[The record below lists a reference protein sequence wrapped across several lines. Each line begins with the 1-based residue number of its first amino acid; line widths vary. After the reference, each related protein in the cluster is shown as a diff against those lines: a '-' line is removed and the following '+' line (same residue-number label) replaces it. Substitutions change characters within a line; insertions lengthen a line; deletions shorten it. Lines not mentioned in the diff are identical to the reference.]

1 LEITVSNY
9 FSAYFYD
16 GQSGVKRDVTIE
28 TIGRQFYLDETERRH
43 GPFEFDDLS
52 YTGKVGRADV
62 YGYDGR
68 DGWRLGLSGD
78 VPADISGR
86 LPATRKYGGWV
97 DRMGI
102 GPAATAFAIVSAGVI
117 AVVMFTPQWLAPL
130 IPSSFEKHLGDALVG
145 DFGGRFC
152 NGDKGSAAL
161 KKLAGSLDKDISDL
175 QIEVANID
183 MLNAVALPGGKII
196 IFQGLLDQAKSPDE
210 VAGVLA
216 HEMGHV
222 RKRHVMQSLLR
233 QMGISLVLGGL
244 DGNAGSIVNGAL
256 GATYTRA
263 AETEADQFSMAAL
276 SSANVSPIAT
286 ASFFQ
291 RLSKMD
297 GSDEGNEQMQ
307 AVTGYMSSHP
317 LSSTRKK
324 AFENSVVKGKN
335 YKPVLSYGE
344 WTELKTMCAQD
355 RDVKSGFGFGFGTDE

>member
-1 LEITVSNY
+1 
-9 FSAYFYD
+9 
-16 GQSGVKRDVTIE
+16 
-28 TIGRQFYLDETERRH
+28 
-43 GPFEFDDLS
+43 
-52 YTGKVGRADV
+52 
-62 YGYDGR
+62 
-68 DGWRLGLSGD
+68 
-78 VPADISGR
+78 
-86 LPATRKYGGWV
+86 
-97 DRMGI
+97 
-102 GPAATAFAIVSAGVI
+102 
-117 AVVMFTPQWLAPL
+117 VVMFTPQWLAPL
-130 IPSSFEKHLGDALVG
+130 IPSSFERHLGDALVG

-161 KKLAGSLDKDISDL
+161 KKLAGSLDKDIGDL

-324 AFENSVVKGKN
+324 AFENSVIKGKN
-335 YKPVLSYGE
+335 YKPVLTYSE

>member
-1 LEITVSNY
+1 MSHF

-16 GQSGVKRDVTIE
+16 GNSGVKRDVTIE
-28 TIGRQFYLDETERRH
+28 TIGNVFYLDETERRH
-43 GPFEFDDLS
+43 GPFEFGALH
-52 YTGKVGRADV
+52 YTGKLSRADV
-62 YGYDGR
+62 YGYEGR

-78 VPADISGR
+78 VPAAFASR
-86 LPATRKYGGWV
+86 LPAPRKYGGWV
-97 DRMGI
+97 DSLGI
-102 GPAATAFAIVSAGVI
+102 GPAATAFAIASA
-117 AVVMFTPQWLAPL
+117 AVVAVVLFTPQWLAPM
-130 IPSSFEKHLGDALVG
+130 IPSSFERHLGDALVG

-152 NGDKGSAAL
+152 DGKMGSAAL
-161 KKLAGSLDKDISDL
+161 KKLSSSLDKDIRDL

-233 QMGISLVLGGL
+233 QMGISLVLGGV
-244 DGNAGSIVNGAL
+244 DGNAGSIVTGAL

-276 SSANVSPIAT
+276 SAANISPIAT
-286 ASFFQ
+286 ARFFE
-291 RLSKMD
+291 RLSKLD
-297 GSDEGNEQMQ
+297 GSNEGDEQMQ

-317 LSSTRKK
+317 LSSLRKK
-324 AFENSVVKGKN
+324 AFENSVVKGKD
-335 YKPVLSYGE
+335 YKPVLTYSE
-344 WTELKTMCAQD
+344 WTDLKTMCAQD
-355 RDVKSGFGFGFGTDE
+355 RDVKSGLGLGFGN

>member
-1 LEITVSNY
+1 MSDD

-16 GQSGVKRDVTIE
+16 GQSAVKRNVTLE
-28 TIGRQFYLDETERRH
+28 TVGNVFYLDETERRY
-43 GPFEFDDLS
+43 GPFEFDAMT

-68 DGWRLGLSGD
+68 DGWRLGLTGG
-78 VPADISGR
+78 VPREIKAH
-86 LPATRKYGGWV
+86 LPATQKYGGWI
-97 DRMGI
+97 DRLGI
-102 GPAATAFAIVSAGVI
+102 GPAAAAFSIASI
-117 AVVMFTPQWLAPL
+117 AVVAVIMFTPQWLAPI
-130 IPSSFEKHLGDALVG
+130 IPSSFERHLGDALVG

-161 KKLAGSLDKDISDL
+161 KKLSSALDTDISDL

-233 QMGISLVLGGL
+233 QMGLSLVLGGV
-244 DGNAGSIVNGAL
+244 DGNAGSVVNGAL

-263 AETEADQFSMAAL
+263 AETEADTYSIAAL
-276 SSANVSPIAT
+276 SRANISPIAT

-291 RLSKMD
+291 RLAKLD
-297 GSDEGNEQMQ
+297 GSAEADDQLQ
-307 AVTGYMSSHP
+307 AVTGYLSSHP
-317 LSSTRKK
+317 QSNVRKK
-324 AFENSVVKGKN
+324 AFEDSVVKGTN
-335 YKPVLSYGE
+335 YKPVLNPSE

-355 RDVKSGFGFGFGTDE
+355 RDVKSGFGLDFDT

>member
-1 LEITVSNY
+1 VSNY

-16 GQSGVKRDVTIE
+16 GYSGVKRDVTVEI
-28 TIGRQFYLDETERRH
+28 IGQQFYLDEVERRH
-43 GPFEFDDLS
+43 GPFEFGALTF
-52 YTGKVGRADV
+52 TGTIARADV
-62 YGYDGR
+62 YGYEGR

-78 VPADISGR
+78 VPGEFASR
-86 LPATRKYGGWV
+86 LPARRKYGGWV
-97 DRMGI
+97 DSLGI
-102 GPAATAFAIVSAGVI
+102 GPAATAFAIVSAVVV
-117 AVVMFTPQWLAPL
+117 AVVMFTPQWLAPM
-130 IPSSFEKHLGDALVG
+130 IPSSFERHLGDALVG

-152 NGDKGSAAL
+152 DGKMGSAAL
-161 KKLAGSLDKDISDL
+161 KKLSSSLDKDIRDL

-233 QMGISLVLGGL
+233 QMGISLVLGGV
-244 DGNAGSIVNGAL
+244 DGNAGSIVTGAL

-276 SSANVSPIAT
+276 SAANISPIAT
-286 ASFFQ
+286 ASFFE
-291 RLSKMD
+291 RLSKLD
-297 GSDEGNEQMQ
+297 GSNEGDEQMQ

-317 LSSTRKK
+317 LSSSRKK
-324 AFENSVVKGKN
+324 AFENSVVKGKD
-335 YKPVLSYGE
+335 YKPVLTYSE
-344 WTELKTMCAQD
+344 WTDLKTMCAQD
-355 RDVKSGFGFGFGTDE
+355 RDVKSGLSLGFGN

>member
-1 LEITVSNY
+1 MTNY

-28 TIGRQFYLDETERRH
+28 TIGQQFYLDEVERRH
-43 GPFEFDDLS
+43 GPFDFGKIS

-62 YGYDGR
+62 YGHDGR

-78 VPADISGR
+78 IPQSVAAR
-86 LPATRKYGGWV
+86 LPAKQIYGRWV
-97 DRMGI
+97 DRLGI
-102 GPAATAFAIVSAGVI
+102 GPAALAFGVASAAVV
-117 AVVMFTPQWLAPL
+117 AVVMFIPQWLAPL
-130 IPSSFEKHLGDALVG
+130 IPSSFETRIGDALIG

-152 NGDKGSAAL
+152 GTGKGSAAL
-161 KKLAGSLDKDISDL
+161 QKLAAALDKRPGDL

-196 IFQGLLDQAKSPDE
+196 IFQGLLDQARSPDE

-244 DGNAGSIVNGAL
+244 DGNSGSIVNGAL

-263 AETEADQFSMAAL
+263 AETEADGFSIAAL
-276 SSANVSPIAT
+276 SNAAISPVAT
-286 ASFFQ
+286 ASFFD
-291 RLSKMD
+291 RLAKLD

-317 LSSTRKK
+317 LSSARKT
-324 AFENSVVKGKN
+324 AFEASLVKGRN
-335 YKPVLSYGE
+335 YKPVLTYGE

-355 RDVKSGFGFGFGTDE
+355 RDVKSGFGLGFGDD